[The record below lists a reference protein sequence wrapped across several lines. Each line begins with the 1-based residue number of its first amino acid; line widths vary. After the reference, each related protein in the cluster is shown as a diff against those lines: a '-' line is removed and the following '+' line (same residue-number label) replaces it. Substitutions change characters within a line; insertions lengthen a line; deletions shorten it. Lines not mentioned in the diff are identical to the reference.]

1 MIIKNLREWQEIIIN
16 IINIVIMSIFQD
28 KKVDFYWK
36 NRCIYERMK
45 SFYRRY
51 FWISTRETKISSV
64 DRVVWFINSHNSSY
78 SQKRYF
84 FRWMKS
90 FYRNFIWIS
99 IRDSSFFGNN
109 VEKIKKLKIIWKID
123 IIIYLSEIG
132 LIILFIFLF
141 NKMVTLF
148 IILLYNKWKMNKT
161 GKIDIIIVILKLKK

>member
-1 MIIKNLREWQEIIIN
+1 
-16 IINIVIMSIFQD
+16 
-28 KKVDFYWK
+28 
-36 NRCIYERMK
+36 
-45 SFYRRY
+45 
-51 FWISTRETKISSV
+51 
-64 DRVVWFINSHNSSY
+64 
-78 SQKRYF
+78 
-84 FRWMKS
+84 MKS

-161 GKIDIIIVILKLKK
+161 GKIDIITVLTYPKIEYKLIYRLKNSVMQRLTNKG